1 MVLLVVV
8 CLIMSLFV
16 EVFICLFPTVLTP
29 WGAEPFPSF
38 VCMYNGHFKNASN
51 NDVLLVGYSTIEWLT
66 RLMRPHRQLSLLSQP
81 QIALHTVLQMCAVGQ
96 QGTGH
101 KKNIC
106 LSYLVKKKIS
116 RSKHTWFLGILLPL
130 EMTLI
135 DSLIRFGLQFLH
147 LYNPSNKICALYS

>member
-1 MVLLVVV
+1 MYFWQHLLDLLCKTFSVLNLLLFVMVLLVLV
-8 CLIMSLFV
+8 CLMISLFV
-16 EVFICLFPTVLTP
+16 EVFICLFRTVLTP

-51 NDVLLVGYSTIEWLT
+51 NDVLLVGYSAIEWLT

-81 QIALHTVLQMCAVGQ
+81 QIALYTVLQMCAVVQ

-106 LSYLVKKKIS
+106 LSYLVKRKP
-116 RSKHTWFLGILLPL
+116 LGVN
-130 EMTLI
+130 TLG
-135 DSLIRFGLQFLH
+135 F
-147 LYNPSNKICALYS
+147 